1 MGQRRK
7 WRWSV
12 CIRTRVEFWHQRSVY
27 GTDALVPVREQMAQ
41 ELTSLRS
48 QLRQSLQQQQALAD
62 FWSLEKQRFEAM
74 ELHLIELK
82 GQQQQ
87 QHTQQH
93 HHHHVAHK
101 NGDGQQVAGGQSG
114 STPRTAFLP
123 QGAVSQTTEAAHRL
137 QTSGGSSQQSPG
149 NDPLQATPVVR
160 KSSTHVFSYVPSNPR
175 APGGGRSPQHAG
187 DAQLMGRE
195 WTT

>member
-1 MGQRRK
+1 
-7 WRWSV
+7 
-12 CIRTRVEFWHQRSVY
+12 
-27 GTDALVPVREQMAQ
+27 MAQ

-87 QHTQQH
+87 QHTQQPTQQQY
-93 HHHHVAHK
+93 HHHVAHK

-114 STPRTAFLP
+114 STERTAFLP
-123 QGAVSQTTEAAHRL
+123 QGAFSQTTEAAHRL
-137 QTSGGSSQQSPG
+137 QPSGGSSQQSPG
-149 NDPLQATPVVR
+149 NDLLQAPPVVR

-187 DAQLMGRE
+187 EDQLMGRE